1 MYRVRSKT
9 HNIENNVRVA
19 TSKSVNFE
27 RQAMIQYD
35 HVLVIWKSYYRIKN
49 WSAVAT

>member
-1 MYRVRSKT
+1 MCRVRSKIT
-9 HNIENNVRVA
+9 QHWQQRQSGNEQI
-19 TSKSVNFE
+19 NFE
-27 RQAMIQYD
+27 RQGMIQYN